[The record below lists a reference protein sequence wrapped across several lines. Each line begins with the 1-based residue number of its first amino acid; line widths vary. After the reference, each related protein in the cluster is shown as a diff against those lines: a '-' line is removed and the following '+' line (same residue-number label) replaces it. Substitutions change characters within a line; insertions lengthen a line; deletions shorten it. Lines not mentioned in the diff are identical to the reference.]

1 MTSPKCIVPW
11 TQIEV
16 CATGYARPCA
26 EYLDWLVDDNG
37 NRIDL
42 NNPDTTLDDAWNNK
56 EYKKLRQQ
64 YINGEQPAGCRKCFS
79 QEEQG
84 ILSRRQRELEVH
96 GKHLHL
102 MESTDAPDPVLFDLK
117 LGNHCNLKCKIC
129 CSEFSTKWED
139 TELELFGQVINA
151 NCGKNW
157 VQQQD
162 NWNSILDISNNA
174 EVLYLSGGEPFLIDE
189 HRQLINHL
197 IAQDKAKDIWI
208 KYHTNGTFKL
218 TDELLEQFA
227 QFKRIQL
234 HYSIDDIGQ
243 GYEYQ
248 RTPAKWQRIEENIKH
263 ALEQDVDIRIT
274 YTVSLLNCLSGAAME
289 QWCNSVGIALD
300 QIDINFLHDPVYYN
314 ISALSKQQKD
324 YIKQLLG
331 DGWID
336 REVYKFMD
344 TQHQEDIKDAEWKVN
359 SREELDNLRRYVILS
374 LDKKSKLNLENVSP
388 EIAELVYAGHTRSK
402 DIRKQH

>member
-129 CSEFSTKWED
+129 CSFS
-139 TELELFGQVINA
+139 
-151 NCGKNW
+151 
-157 VQQQD
+157 
-162 NWNSILDISNNA
+162 
-174 EVLYLSGGEPFLIDE
+174 
-189 HRQLINHL
+189 
-197 IAQDKAKDIWI
+197 
-208 KYHTNGTFKL
+208 
-218 TDELLEQFA
+218 
-227 QFKRIQL
+227 
-234 HYSIDDIGQ
+234 
-243 GYEYQ
+243 
-248 RTPAKWQRIEENIKH
+248 
-263 ALEQDVDIRIT
+263 
-274 YTVSLLNCLSGAAME
+274 
-289 QWCNSVGIALD
+289 
-300 QIDINFLHDPVYYN
+300 
-314 ISALSKQQKD
+314 
-324 YIKQLLG
+324 
-331 DGWID
+331 
-336 REVYKFMD
+336 
-344 TQHQEDIKDAEWKVN
+344 
-359 SREELDNLRRYVILS
+359 
-374 LDKKSKLNLENVSP
+374 
-388 EIAELVYAGHTRSK
+388 
-402 DIRKQH
+402 